1 MGKLEIG
8 RMVFVQV
15 TTNKYLLSYD
25 FEPPFS
31 LLSLATIY
39 TETTPLYI
47 TYDHRF
53 KRTGHPVRSAIHKL
67 EIGRLVVGWVTTS
80 EYLLLYVFFAFF
92 FLFLSLSRH
101 LLGSG
106 YGPDASYGGRS

>member
-80 EYLLLYVFFAFF
+80 EYLLLYVFFCPFDLVACTF
-92 FLFLSLSRH
+92 RVDYI
-101 LLGSG
+101 GK
-106 YGPDASYGGRS
+106 